1 MAEMLDQ
8 LMGSERDVPLEER
21 KNLTRTWRDRDVC
34 KHYLCG
40 FDVHLFKN
48 TRSEG
53 DVLRHIPPQDLGK
66 LQDDE
71 LKAQWEAL
79 DDAEKARAGYE
90 RDLKRILDN
99 LVRDC
104 DARVRRVQERCD
116 AENERANAPPQIPPE
131 ERAILDGYAA
141 QIKSL
146 AEEAEALGE
155 AGDVDGAQAA
165 VAKSESLEK
174 LRAAMEARLAPPKT
188 RAPKTSHACPVS
200 AVLLTSADSES
211 RRAEHVTGKQYVGWK
226 RVRELRDELEARL
239 AKYDEASASRGRGPS
254 PRSADARR
262 PDRRDDRRD
271 DRRRWDDRRVD
282 RRWGGRDERDR
293 SRDRRR
299 SRSRSRSRS
308 RERERS
314 RDGGRDRRD
323 RDGGWRRRD
332 DRDRWEDRRGD
343 ERRRDWS
350 RDRRDGRRY

>member
-8 LMGSERDVPLEER
+8 LMGSERDVPLEQR
-21 KNLTRTWRDRDVC
+21 KNLTRSWRDRDVC

-40 FDVHLFKN
+40 FDVNLFKN

-53 DVLRHIPPQDLGK
+53 DVLRHIPQQDLGK
-66 LQDDE
+66 VQDDQ

-79 DDAEKARAGYE
+79 DDAERSRAGYE

-174 LRAAMEARLAPPKT
+174 LRAAMEARVAPAKP
-188 RAPKTSHACPVS
+188 RVSKTSHACPVS

-226 RVRELRDELEARL
+226 RVRELRDELDARL
-239 AKYDEASASRGRGPS
+239 AERDDAFGGRGPS
-254 PRSADARR
+254 PRTVDARR

-271 DRRRWDDRRVD
+271 DRRRWDDRRDD
-282 RRWGGRDERDR
+282 RRRGGRDERDR

-299 SRSRSRSRS
+299 SGSRSRSRSRS
-308 RERERS
+308 R
-314 RDGGRDRRD
+314 DGGWDRRD
-323 RDGGWRRRD
+323 RNGGWRRRD
-332 DRDRWEDRRGD
+332 DRDRWDERRGD
-343 ERRRDWS
+343 GRRRDSS
-350 RDRRDGRRY
+350 RDGRDGRRY